1 MKIVIATLKSWNIK
15 NAEKLKACNKEKH
28 EIKIIT
34 QKEDLNPKAIKEFEP
49 DLIFFPHWSYLIP
62 QDIYENYVC
71 VVFHM
76 TDLPFGRGGSPLQNL
91 IIRGF
96 KETKISA
103 IRVQEEIDAG
113 PVYIKEKVS
122 LDGNA
127 DEIFK
132 RISDIIFEKMIPR
145 FWNEKLEPIEQMGT
159 PTFFRRRKPEE
170 SELRENMEVS
180 EIYDYIRMMD
190 AEGYPNAFIKYG
202 GFKISFRNAKL
213 EDGRLFAE
221 IIMEKIE

>member
-159 PTFFRRRKPEE
+159 PTFLGAE
-170 SELRENMEVS
+170 SLKKVN
-180 EIYDYIRMMD
+180 
-190 AEGYPNAFIKYG
+190 
-202 GFKISFRNAKL
+202 
-213 EDGRLFAE
+213 
-221 IIMEKIE
+221 